1 MPREVRSFLE
11 DALGEIARS
20 EPEAD
25 RALRAALRGLR
36 ARLSDGALSFVLQA
50 DGEGW
55 RFCDGAGTADIAV
68 AFDEAV
74 ILDLIEGALT
84 LNEAI
89 LGERITYLGPLTIFA
104 NSTTLCLFSW
114 KDCCVQ
120 AERRCCL
127 RGSVKHK

>member
-89 LGERITYLGPLTIFA
+89 LGERIIVFGPIDNICKFYDA
-104 NSTTLCLFSW
+104 LFVFLEGLLRASG
-114 KDCCVQ
+114 
-120 AERRCCL
+120 APALLERFR
-127 RGSVKHK
+127 RA

>member
-1 MPREVRSFLE
+1 MPRDVRSFLE

-36 ARLSDGALSFVLQA
+36 ARLSDGARSFVLQA

-89 LGERITYLGPLTIFA
+89 LGERITVFGPIDNICQFYDALFIFLEGLLRA
-104 NSTTLCLFSW
+104 SGAPMLL
-114 KDCCVQ
+114 
-120 AERRCCL
+120 ERFR
-127 RGSVKHK
+127 KA

>member
-1 MPREVRSFLE
+1 MPREIRSFLE

-89 LGERITYLGPLTIFA
+89 LGERIIVFGPIDNICKFYDA
-104 NSTTLCLFSW
+104 LFVFLEGLLRASG
-114 KDCCVQ
+114 
-120 AERRCCL
+120 APALLERFR
-127 RGSVKHK
+127 RA